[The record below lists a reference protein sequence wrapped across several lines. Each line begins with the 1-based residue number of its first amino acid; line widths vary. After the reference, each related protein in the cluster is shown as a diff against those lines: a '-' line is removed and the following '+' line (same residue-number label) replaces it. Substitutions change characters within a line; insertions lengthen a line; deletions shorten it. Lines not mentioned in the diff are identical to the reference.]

1 MNKMKLFFVACLI
14 TFLNGCGSVD
24 EGPAK
29 YQVSGVISFDGKP
42 VEEGQILFI
51 PEADNS
57 QRQAG
62 VIKNGKYSCEC
73 TAGKKKVEIIA
84 YRFDESKQEPDPAEP
99 GKTVPARV
107 QYIPKKYNQQTT
119 LTAEV
124 SAGGNNQYSFELAP

>member
-1 MNKMKLFFVACLI
+1 MYKTKLFFLACLI
-14 TFLNGCGSVD
+14 TLLNGCGSVD

-62 VIKNGKYSCEC
+62 VIKNGSYSCEC
-73 TAGKKKVEIIA
+73 TTGKKKVEITA

-107 QYIPKKYNQQTT
+107 QYIPKKYNQKTT
-119 LTAEV
+119 LTAAV
-124 SAGGNNQYSFELAP
+124 SAEGDNQFAFELSP